1 MSSYP
6 WLTIGSIRVPSL
18 WDPCNKLLL
27 LLESMRVLRLFFR
40 QMDSL
45 LIVELSFPCWCRL
58 IERAVDFA
66 GLVTLWL
73 VFLRMTFLDVN
84 PILMHFQYQTMAY
97 HIFFIIIKT
106 VIDYLHE
113 TNKIRFIVHC
123 FWHFA
128 FCSSSMHV
136 SDVSSSIQWSGVSFP
151 AILIQSLLIR
161 ISGIYHLDHS
171 QNSS

>member
-66 GLVTLWL
+66 GLVTLDSSFSEWPFWMSIHSYAL
-73 VFLRMTFLDVN
+73 SIPNDGLSHIPYYHKDSNRLFTWNKQDQVYCALLLTFCFLFLFNARLWRFFKYSV
-84 PILMHFQYQTMAY
+84 IWGLFSC
-97 HIFFIIIKT
+97 HIDSK
-106 VIDYLHE
+106 
-113 TNKIRFIVHC
+113 
-123 FWHFA
+123 
-128 FCSSSMHV
+128 SSD
-136 SDVSSSIQWSGVSFP
+136 SDLWNTPFGS
-151 AILIQSLLIR
+151 
-161 ISGIYHLDHS
+161 
-171 QNSS
+171 

>member
-1 MSSYP
+1 MLVSVDRKGC
-6 WLTIGSIRVPSL
+6 WL
-18 WDPCNKLLL
+18 
-27 LLESMRVLRLFFR
+27 
-40 QMDSL
+40 
-45 LIVELSFPCWCRL
+45 CRPGY
-58 IERAVDFA
+58 A
-66 GLVTLWL
+66 WL

-84 PILMHFQYQTMAY
+84 PFLCTFNTKRWLIPTSYSRSLLSM
-97 HIFFIIIKT
+97 KT
-106 VIDYLHE
+106 AITYLHE

-161 ISGIYHLDHS
+161 ISGIHHLDHS
-171 QNSS
+171 QNSSWKRMLNVHLYNKWMIQLTLP